1 MIIKKF
7 TISMF
12 LGELIFPPLPISILC
27 CAAVY
32 FLGRDKHNLREIKRY
47 FFISFIT
54 GMILRTGSYILVL
67 PLLSIIVILELK
79 NSKNINRTIKNLIA
93 IFTIYF
99 LAVIPIPFWGT
110 SFYEKNIISIKHY
123 TAELAVS
130 LIIVFLTCKII
141 NIIYYKTINL
151 KKLSSLQI
159 RNRMILS
166 ICIPIAIS
174 IQLLYPFVDLT
185 KDNAIS
191 FVIDSFIP
199 LMIPLVSIILILIV
213 IYNYDKSVKSEVL
226 LKREIE
232 EKYQI
237 EEYAHMVEE
246 MYSQTRRFKHDY
258 INMLTPLKEYID
270 NDDMEKLKEFF
281 YDNVID
287 MDKDIKWTNSN
298 IDKLRY
304 IRITALKALLS
315 TKLIKALS
323 MNIDIKVEI
332 VENISEVPMNIMDL
346 CRIMG
351 ILMNNA
357 SEAADECEYP
367 KLSLCIVNKEEYVVI
382 AVQNNFS
389 GEKPVIHKIYKE
401 GFSTKGSGRGLGLY
415 TVKNIIETKYDNV
428 FINTSIEDNMFIQE
442 LWIKNIKLGI

>member
-1 MIIKKF
+1 MLVKKF
-7 TISMF
+7 AISMF
-12 LGELIFPPLPISILC
+12 FTELILPPLPISILC
-27 CAAVY
+27 CVAIY
-32 FLGRDKHNLREIKRY
+32 FLAKNKLDLSKIKKC
-47 FFISFIT
+47 FFVSFIV
-54 GMILRTGSYILVL
+54 GMVLRTGSYILVL

-79 NSKNINRTIKNLIA
+79 NSKNISDTIKNLII

-110 SFYEKNIISIKHY
+110 SFYEKNITSIEHY
-123 TAELAVS
+123 TVELAVS
-130 LIIVFLTCKII
+130 LIMVFLICKII
-141 NIIYYKTINL
+141 NMVYYKTRNS

-174 IQLLYPFVDLT
+174 IRLLYPFVDLT
-185 KDNAIS
+185 KDKSIY
-191 FVIDSFIP
+191 FVIYCFIP

-232 EKYQI
+232 EKYRI

-246 MYSQTRRFKHDY
+246 MHGETRRFKHDY

-270 NDDMEKLKEFF
+270 NDNMEKLKEFF

-287 MDKDIKWTNSN
+287 MDKDIKWTNNN
-298 IDKLRY
+298 IDKLKY
-304 IRITALKALLS
+304 IKITALKALLS

-323 MNIDIKVEI
+323 MNIDIKVEL
-332 VENISEVPMNIMDL
+332 VEDICEISINIMDL
-346 CRIMG
+346 CRIIG

-357 SEAADECEYP
+357 SEAAKECEYP
-367 KLSLCIVNKEEYVVI
+367 KLCLCVVNKEKYVVI
-382 AVQNNFS
+382 VVQNNFF
-389 GEKPVIHKIYKE
+389 GKKPIIHKIYKE
-401 GFSTKGSGRGLGLY
+401 GFSTKGRGRGLGLY
-415 TVKNIIETKYDNV
+415 TVKNIIDTKYDNV
-428 FINTSIEDNMFIQE
+428 FINTSIEDDMFIQE
-442 LWIKNIKLGI
+442 LWIKNIK